1 MVCVDN
7 VTNILNYLKCLVEG
21 CHSEP
26 KLSIFSAFFHK

>member
-7 VTNILNYLKCLVEG
+7 VTNILNYLKCLVKG

-26 KLSIFSAFFHK
+26 